1 MELKVSSPKPE
12 SVAPSDCV
20 SDPEEKEVSDDDDDD
35 RNHKHRRR
43 EARSQSLERD
53 VSDPVI
59 SRPFFKKRNKTFG
72 NRHPFRENESQAF
85 ETLKTYSDATADKEL
100 YFKFDRRRPGLT
112 SVPRTPLDMSQR
124 LRANQ
129 SFTGD
134 PGVGRGRGRESGFW
148 NQRESRFGSM
158 DVASQM
164 VQQGSIPPSL
174 YAGRGLPNVS
184 NAQNAS
190 WNTFGL
196 IPAVPNGGLDMLHPM
211 GIQGTLR
218 PPINSSLNVNIPR
231 QRCRD
236 FEERGFCLRGDMC
249 PMEHGV
255 NRIVIEDVQS
265 LSQFNLPVSL
275 PSAHLIGAPAGSGS
289 LHSVNASTTSMNN
302 KCLPGKICKSVV
314 SDDGLP
320 LDGAYTGPGCTSG
333 ADLYDPDQPL
343 WNDSGLESS
352 NALLTLQSSKIDETE
367 PISNDAPDSDCPV
380 GTARTSVSSQG
391 ASSSVWA
398 RIGGSKNRFDMKEKT
413 NSTVSSFHY
422 PENQLKEDNDELVGA
437 HNASFQVKQN
447 IADDADPKAL
457 EASLKAQTD
466 SMRNTRKS
474 SQKALRTLFVNG
486 IPQKSNKR
494 EALLAHFKKF
504 GEVIDIYIP
513 LNSER
518 AFVQFSKREEA
529 EAALKAPDAVMGNRF
544 IKLWWAN
551 RDSIPND
558 STSGN
563 GVIVTPRGR
572 APAFVPSNPVV
583 TDRGKDIHQADA
595 SKTIYEVS
603 SPIDQPKP
611 VITDGPKVPPPL
623 QKKLVNLENLKEE
636 LRKKQ
641 EMLDQKRNEFKRQL
655 NKFEKQASGHKGE
668 VFTEQAAKRPKMGL
682 ASDVA
687 KLASPQ
693 SSDADVGMTSPHAE
707 TTADKNKQLVNT
719 VSQSPKASTATRV
732 QESTGL
738 KNPIQPLL
746 PVNRYKLDNRPA
758 AFRIIPPLPDGLANV
773 VVLKEHFSPYGELS
787 AVELED
793 VQVNDSNQQEAHI
806 TFTTRWAA
814 ERAFINGKCWKDHN
828 LKFMW
833 LIPTSSSNVTGSRER
848 SLSAPTGPLDTDD
861 HSEEKLGNNVNQEAS
876 VSDGEHKNSE
886 TKNGLELME
895 MEPREEDPQC
905 TTRHVSSAKQSPEGN
920 VC

>member
-1 MELKVSSPKPE
+1 MELKASSPKPE

-53 VSDPVI
+53 VTDPVI
-59 SRPFFKKRNKTFG
+59 SRPFKKRNKNFG
-72 NRHPFRENESQAF
+72 NRHSFRENESQAF
-85 ETLKTYSDATADKEL
+85 EALKTYI
-100 YFKFDRRRPGLT
+100 
-112 SVPRTPLDMSQR
+112 PRTPLDMSQR
-124 LRANQ
+124 LRVNQ

-134 PGVGRGRGRESGFW
+134 PGVGRGRGRDSGFW

-164 VQQGSIPPSL
+164 VQQGPIPPSL

-211 GIQGTLR
+211 GLQGTLR

-289 LHSVNASTTSMNN
+289 LHPVNVSTTSMNN
-302 KCLPGKICKSVV
+302 KSLPGKISKSVV
-314 SDDGLP
+314 NDDGLP

-352 NALLTLQSSKIDETE
+352 NSLLNLQSSKIDETE
-367 PISNDAPDSDCPV
+367 PISNDAPDNDCPV
-380 GTARTSVSSQG
+380 GSARTSVSSQG

-398 RIGGSKNRFDMKEKT
+398 RIGSSKNKFDIKEKT
-413 NSTVSSFHY
+413 NSTMSSFHY
-422 PENQLKEDNDELVGA
+422 PENQSKEDNDELVGS

-466 SMRNTRKS
+466 
-474 SQKALRTLFVNG
+474 
-486 IPQKSNKR
+486 I
-494 EALLAHFKKF
+494 
-504 GEVIDIYIP
+504 
-513 LNSER
+513 
-518 AFVQFSKREEA
+518 
-529 EAALKAPDAVMGNRF
+529 
-544 IKLWWAN
+544 
-551 RDSIPND
+551 
-558 STSGN
+558 
-563 GVIVTPRGR
+563 
-572 APAFVPSNPVV
+572 
-583 TDRGKDIHQADA
+583 
-595 SKTIYEVS
+595 S
-603 SPIDQPKP
+603 SPTDQSKP
-611 VITDGPKVPPPL
+611 AITDGPKVPPPL
-623 QKKLVNLENLKEE
+623 QKKLVNLESLKEE

-655 NKFEKQASGHKGE
+655 NKLEKQAS
-668 VFTEQAAKRPKMGL
+668 TEQAAKRPKMGTV
-682 ASDVA
+682 SDVS

-693 SSDADVGMTSPHAE
+693 SSDADVVVTSPHAE
-707 TTADKNKQLVNT
+707 TTADKNKQLVNN
-719 VSQSPKASTATRV
+719 VSQSPKANTTRLP
-732 QESTGL
+732 ECTGL
-738 KNPIQPLL
+738 KHPIQPLV
-746 PVNRYKLDNRPA
+746 PVNRYKLDNRPV
-758 AFRIIPPLPDGLANV
+758 AFRIVPPLPVGLANV
-773 VVLKEHFSPYGELS
+773 AVLKEHFSPYGELS
-787 AVELED
+787 TVELED
-793 VQVNDSNQQEAHI
+793 VQVNDSSQQEAHL

-814 ERAFINGKCWKDHN
+814 EKAFTNGKCWKDQN

-833 LIPTSSSNVTGSRER
+833 LTPSSSSNATGSRER
-848 SLSAPTGPLDTDD
+848 SLSAPKEPLDSDD
-861 HSEEKLGNNVNQEAS
+861 HSEEKLGSSVNQEAI

-886 TKNGLELME
+886 TNNGLELME
-895 MEPREEDPQC
+895 MEPSEDPQC
-905 TTRHVSSAKQSPEGN
+905 TTRQVSSPKQSPDGN